1 MHPDDRARVI
11 ADWYKAASDGAASTA
26 EFRFLRP
33 DGGVTWLHGNAV
45 PLRDPNGK
53 LSGYIG
59 TIIDMTER
67 RQAEEPLREADQ
79 RKDEFLAILAHELRN
94 PLAPIRTGLELMRLA
109 DDDAVLMEEVRGTME
124 RQTQHMVRL
133 IDDLLDVSRI
143 TRGTIELRKSPVE
156 LSSIVEQAL
165 ETARPIIEEQGHR
178 LSVELP
184 KQSLV
189 LDADPARLAQ
199 VISNLLN
206 NAAKYMDAGGEVRLV
221 AERDDDQVVFRVID
235 HGIGIPADMQ
245 HRIFDMF
252 AQVDRSLERSH
263 GGLGIGLTLV
273 KRLVEMH
280 GGTVTVSSGVAT
292 GSEFAVFLPLR
303 SAVNRD
309 STSNAGAGIPTA
321 VRRRILVVDDNESAA
336 RVLSLLLKAFGNDV
350 RLAYDGL
357 AAVEMA
363 AEYRP
368 DLVLMDI
375 GMPKL
380 NGYDAARQIRQQ
392 PWGKQLVLAALTG
405 WGQEEDKLRT
415 REAGFDY
422 HFVKPIDAEVL
433 RRLLAELPIGE
444 G

>member
-1 MHPDDRARVI
+1 M
-11 ADWYKAASDGAASTA
+11 
-26 EFRFLRP
+26 
-33 DGGVTWLHGNAV
+33 
-45 PLRDPNGK
+45 PLRDPNGN

-67 RQAEEPLREADQ
+67 RQAEERLREADQ

-109 DDDAVLMEEVRGTME
+109 DDDAVLMEEVRATME

-165 ETARPIIEEQGHR
+165 ETVRPIIEEQGHR

-221 AERDDDQVVFRVID
+221 AEREDVEVVFRVID

-280 GGTVTVSSGVAT
+280 GGTVTVSSAGSGA

-309 STSNAGAGIPTA
+309 ST
-321 VRRRILVVDDNESAA
+321 DE
-336 RVLSLLLKAFGNDV
+336 
-350 RLAYDGL
+350 
-357 AAVEMA
+357 
-363 AEYRP
+363 
-368 DLVLMDI
+368 
-375 GMPKL
+375 
-380 NGYDAARQIRQQ
+380 
-392 PWGKQLVLAALTG
+392 
-405 WGQEEDKLRT
+405 
-415 REAGFDY
+415 
-422 HFVKPIDAEVL
+422 
-433 RRLLAELPIGE
+433 
-444 G
+444 